1 MKDVYKSLFKL
12 IIVCAIITLVF
23 GEIFFLNLI
32 AVTGQISNKTYQ
44 EAQDLTASGEEVN
57 DMAGYGA
64 LFDYLGSGFT
74 KIIQIVFIFLSIAL
88 FVFVTIYLLLYYI
101 AGRQF
106 KNGESKDKMTIS
118 IILVSIALLM
128 KMYFIFKFSE
138 IIITDFNILFNF
150 ESILILLPYISEIV
164 SVIFT
169 IIFYFKNSSKIER
182 IYNERI
188 EEKNEN

>member
-150 ESILILLPYISEIV
+150 ESILILIPYISEIV

>member
-12 IIVCAIITLVF
+12 IIVCAIITLMF

-150 ESILILLPYISEIV
+150 ESILILIPYISEIV